1 MMELEGAAA
10 REPMDTG
17 LPPLRH
23 TALDAWLRAHGYLI
37 DRVFPAKSFPP
48 GASIRR
54 DGPAASGPR
63 ALIVLSGEVV
73 VTQVLPG
80 SVDPYKSLYA
90 GDVWV
95 HSAGPDAAQDE
106 GGFPVHLLA
115 ETACQLRLL
124 APEEL
129 AALPE
134 LAQLLAGYGEFQQK
148 KHLFF
153 EALRK
158 TEQFRN
164 VRARQLVDLIDL
176 AEVRTYKRGER
187 VCHPQKE
194 EGRGGYMV
202 LQGELAEFR
211 RLVAPREYPAERVIE
226 RPLYVGNLFGDLLM
240 PPQDG
245 SEPCRVEVR
254 SESASVAF
262 VSHAVSQRLDQR
274 VPLFKR
280 LRGPAPSQ
288 KRMAQEASD
297 EDVLLPEIVLF
308 RSSLGAAAREWG
320 IDPLRTMV
328 DAVAEGIRTEY
339 GDAILVVD
347 VVPGPEARMTPCP
360 PLMDAQGQWVTH
372 HRVQAPSGAAVT
384 GVLRTLALEVPS
396 WDYLFVRVAP
406 SLWEDLSLPEDGE
419 HGFVS
424 TRRGGLVWKLV
435 QLSAA
440 EKVRLPVGFEPASTL
455 FTVLLGPSPRRVTQA
470 DPVGT
475 VRLRLEPRRLAHWGR
490 FATLSSRE
498 QDSLLRWGRAIT
510 GRLVGVAL
518 GGGGAWGL
526 AGLVVLQG
534 MVERKIPI
542 DLVSGTSFGALVASF
557 YCGRGAEGLEVL
569 RKQVP
574 LLSWVVRASFISS
587 EAIAW
592 YVDRMTGGIYLEE
605 LEVPCLPVATNI
617 SNAQVHISR
626 WGSLGSGVRASGA
639 LAGVFSPA
647 FSDGCRLVDGG
658 FIANVP
664 AAILKTWGASLIV
677 AVNGVAKPPVRR
689 GSKPLFPTRVGWF
702 LHGLNPIERVIDV
715 MRSMIIVFHT
725 SGQQSAQVADVIFNS
740 PFVNYSPGDY
750 AHSQEIMD
758 QARDAARPVLE
769 RIQKKWDEMRLPR
782 RERESAPSQSPQETP
797 DADHNSAAG

>member
-1 MMELEGAAA
+1 M
-10 REPMDTG
+10 
-17 LPPLRH
+17 
-23 TALDAWLRAHGYLI
+23 
-37 DRVFPAKSFPP
+37 
-48 GASIRR
+48 
-54 DGPAASGPR
+54 
-63 ALIVLSGEVV
+63 
-73 VTQVLPG
+73 TQVLPG

-95 HSAGPDAAQDE
+95 HSAGPSGVQDE
-106 GGFPVHLLA
+106 GGFPVHLVA
-115 ETACQLRLL
+115 ETACRVRLL
-124 APEEL
+124 AGEEI

-134 LAQLLAGYGEFQQK
+134 LAQILEGYGEFQQK

-153 EALRK
+153 EALRQ

-164 VRARQLVDLIDL
+164 VQARQLVDLIDL
-176 AEVRTYKRGER
+176 AEVRTYKRGES
-187 VCHPQKE
+187 VCRQQSG

-202 LQGELAEFR
+202 LRGELAEFR
-211 RLVAPREYPAERVIE
+211 RLVDPRACPVEKIIE
-226 RPLYVGNLFGDLLM
+226 RPLSVGNLFGDLLM
-240 PPQDG
+240 PPPDR
-245 SEPCRVEVR
+245 SEPYLVEVR
-254 SESASVAF
+254 SENALVAF
-262 VSHAVSQRLDQR
+262 VSHAASERLNHR

-280 LRGPAPSQ
+280 LRGHAPSQ
-288 KRMAQEASD
+288 PRTAPEPPTGGS
-297 EDVLLPEIVLF
+297 LLPEIVLF
-308 RSSLGAAAREWG
+308 RSSLGASAREWG
-320 IDPLRTMV
+320 IDPLRALM
-328 DAVAEGIRTEY
+328 DAVAEGIRAEY

-360 PLMDAQGQWVTH
+360 PRVDSQGQGVTR

-384 GVLRTLALEVPS
+384 GMLRALALAEPS

-406 SLWEDLSLPEDGE
+406 SLWEGLSLPEDGE
-419 HGFVS
+419 HGFVP

-435 QLSAA
+435 LLHSAS
-440 EKVRLPVGFEPASTL
+440 EEVRLPAGFEPASTL
-455 FTVLLGPSPRRVTQA
+455 VTVLLGPSPRRVTQA

-475 VRLRLEPRRLAHWGR
+475 VRLRLDPRRLTHWER
-490 FATLSSRE
+490 FSTLSPRE
-498 QDSLLRWGRAIT
+498 RDTLLRWGRAIT
-510 GRLVGVAL
+510 GRLIGVAL
-518 GGGGAWGL
+518 GGGGSWGL

-534 MVERKIPI
+534 MVERRIPI

-557 YCGRGAEGLEVL
+557 YCGRGPEGLEL
-569 RKQVP
+569 LQKQLS
-574 LLSWVVRASFISS
+574 LLSWVVRASFLSS

-592 YVDRMTGGIYLEE
+592 YVDRMNGGLYLEE
-605 LEVPCLPVATNI
+605 LEVPCFPVATNV
-617 SNAQVHISR
+617 SNAQVHIAR

-740 PFVNYSPGDY
+740 PFVHYSPGDY

-758 QARDAARPVLE
+758 QAREAARSVLE

-782 RERESAPSQSPQETP
+782 REREAVPSQSPQETP